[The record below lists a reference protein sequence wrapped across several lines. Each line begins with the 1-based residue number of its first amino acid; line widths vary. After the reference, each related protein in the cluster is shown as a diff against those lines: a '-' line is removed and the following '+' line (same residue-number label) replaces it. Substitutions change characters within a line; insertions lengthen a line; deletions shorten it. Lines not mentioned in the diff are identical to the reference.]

1 MLVKLLHLGLAQ
13 FIQIELRIAGVQYI
27 LKAMSVKAGAHLIRH
42 FLVLQ
47 RVVAWTIVIVKSE
60 HLVGHMRQIMALA
73 HRNGFVF
80 PLQLFPVPAIDLKI
94 ATVWGRQLVDESFLL
109 YAEGRL
115 RLVQ

>member
-1 MLVKLLHLGLAQ
+1 
-13 FIQIELRIAGVQYI
+13 
-27 LKAMSVKAGAHLIRH
+27 MSVKADAHLIWH
-42 FLVLQ
+42 FFVLQ

-60 HLVGHMRQIMALA
+60 HLVGHVRQIMALA

-109 YAEGRL
+109 YAESRL